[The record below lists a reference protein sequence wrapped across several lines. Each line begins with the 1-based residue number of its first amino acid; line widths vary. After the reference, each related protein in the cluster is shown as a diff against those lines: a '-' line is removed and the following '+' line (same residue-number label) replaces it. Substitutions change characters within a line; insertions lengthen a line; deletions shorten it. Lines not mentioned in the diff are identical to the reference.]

1 MVVDWIS
8 LSLAPGLGLAGFW
21 RLVEYFGSPERVL
34 AASHSER
41 LKVQGIQPRQ
51 IASLASSGELR
62 ERAKRELDILRQRE
76 CLALDYSD
84 ISYPELLRQIPDPPP
99 VLYLRGQKE
108 LLSSASVAIVGS
120 RAATAYGRR
129 TSRSLATEIAPFL
142 TIVSGMAL
150 GIDTEAHAGALAAGG
165 GTIAVLGTG
174 LDVVYPEQNRRLF
187 EQIGERGLLVSE
199 YPLGTSPE
207 GFRFPARNR
216 IIAGLCLGVLVV
228 EAARKSGSLIT
239 AQMALDNGREVF
251 AVPGQID
258 SFKSEGTH
266 WLLKQGAKLVQ
277 SAQDV
282 FDELPIE
289 RHESDTN
296 RGRDEQVPLSM
307 EPDALQ
313 LLSYIEPYPRSRE
326 QIGVASGLPPAR
338 LSQLLLL
345 LELDGLVEILPG
357 DAIRKL

>member
-21 RLVEYFGSPERVL
+21 RLVEHFGSPERVL
-34 AASHSER
+34 ATSHSER
-41 LKVQGIQPRQ
+41 LKVPGILPRQ
-51 IASLASSGELR
+51 IAALASPDELLQRGE
-62 ERAKRELDILRQRE
+62 RELGFLRQRK
-76 CLALDYSD
+76 CYALDYSD
-84 ISYPELLRQIPDPPP
+84 TSYPELLRQIPDPPP
-99 VLYLRGQKE
+99 VLYLRGKKE
-108 LLSSASVAIVGS
+108 LLSSACVAIVGS

-129 TSRSLATEIAPFL
+129 TCRSLATEIAPFL

-150 GIDTEAHAGALAAGG
+150 GIDAEAHAGALAAGG

-174 LDVVYPEQNRRLF
+174 LDVVYPEQNRRLY
-187 EQIGERGLLVSE
+187 EQIGESGLLVSE

-282 FDELPIE
+282 LDELRLE
-289 RHESDTN
+289 WHESGTD
-296 RGRDEQVPLSM
+296 RSKDDLLPLSLD
-307 EPDALQ
+307 PDALH
-313 LLSYIEPYPRSRE
+313 LLSFIEPYPRARE
-326 QIGVASGLPPAR
+326 QLGVDTGLPPAR

>member
-1 MVVDWIS
+1 
-8 LSLAPGLGLAGFW
+8 
-21 RLVEYFGSPERVL
+21 
-34 AASHSER
+34 
-41 LKVQGIQPRQ
+41 
-51 IASLASSGELR
+51 
-62 ERAKRELDILRQRE
+62 
-76 CLALDYSD
+76 
-84 ISYPELLRQIPDPPP
+84 
-99 VLYLRGQKE
+99 
-108 LLSSASVAIVGS
+108 
-120 RAATAYGRR
+120 
-129 TSRSLATEIAPFL
+129 
-142 TIVSGMAL
+142 MAL

-174 LDVVYPEQNRRLF
+174 LDVIYPEQNRRLY
-187 EQIGERGLLVSE
+187 EQIGESGLLVSE

-239 AQMALDNGREVF
+239 AQMALDSGREVF

-282 FDELPIE
+282 FDELHFE
-289 RHESDTN
+289 RHDSDK
-296 RGRDEQVPLSM
+296 GWGKDDPVPLSM
-307 EPDALQ
+307 DSDALH
-313 LLSYIEPYPRSRE
+313 LLSYIEPYPRARE
-326 QIGVASGLPPAR
+326 QLGIDAGLPPSR

-357 DAIRKL
+357 DVVRRL